1 MSATVNCTYCRLP
14 IPSDSK
20 YCPKCGKKLSGGDE
34 SGERSVPAT
43 IVCRDCGTSNDGA
56 NAFCY
61 GCGSPLDTSRQ
72 APETPREREGK
83 AQKKNKS
90 GKGQSNTILIVV
102 VLFALAVIASIILEV
117 RNSGVSEPRAAQSQ
131 PADESA
137 PSGSLA
143 DPTIL
148 QDITAL
154 ENALKNDPKNS
165 DVLLHLANRLHD
177 AKFYIRAIDIYRKFL
192 ALKPSNAD
200 ARVDLGICYFESGD
214 TKSAV
219 SEIEH
224 ALTIDPK
231 HQMALFNLGIIQLDA
246 GNADEAARRFKQ
258 CVDLD
263 PTSIVGKKAK
273 ELLQQHTM
281 K

>member
-1 MSATVNCTYCRLP
+1 MSTTVNCTYCRLP

-34 SGERSVPAT
+34 SGERSVPEK
-43 IVCRDCGTSNDGA
+43 IVCRECGTTNDGA

-61 GCGSPLDTSRQ
+61 GCGSALDASRH
-72 APETPREREGK
+72 APDARGEHHEK
-83 AQKKNKS
+83 AQKKNKNR
-90 GKGQSNTILIVV
+90 KDHSNTILIVV

-117 RNSGVSEPRAAQSQ
+117 RNSGVSETKSVQNQ
-131 PADESA
+131 PAEEQA
-137 PSGSLA
+137 PSGALA

-154 ENALKNDPKNS
+154 ENELKSDPKNS

-177 AKFYIRAIDIYRKFL
+177 AKFYIRAIDIYKKFL

-214 TKSAV
+214 TKTAV

-231 HQMALFNLGIIQLDA
+231 HQMAMFNLGIIQLDA
-246 GNADEAARRFKQ
+246 GNVGEATRWFKQ
-258 CVDLD
+258 CMEID

-273 ELLQQHTM
+273 DLLQQHTM

>member
-1 MSATVNCTYCRLP
+1 MSTTVNCTYCRLP

-20 YCPKCGKKLSGGDE
+20 YCPKCGKKLSGGNE
-34 SGERSVPAT
+34 SGERSVPEK
-43 IVCRDCGTSNDGA
+43 IICRDCGTSNDGA
-56 NAFCY
+56 NVFCY
-61 GCGSPLDTSRQ
+61 GCGSSLGGSRH
-72 APETPREREGK
+72 AHETPREPQEKRG
-83 AQKKNKS
+83 KKNKN
-90 GKGQSNTILIVV
+90 GKDQSNTILIVV

-117 RNSGVSEPRAAQSQ
+117 RNSGVSETKAVQNQ
-131 PADESA
+131 PAQESA
-137 PSGSLA
+137 PAGSLA

-154 ENALKNDPKNS
+154 ENELKSDPKNS
-165 DVLLHLANRLHD
+165 DVLLRLANRLHD
-177 AKFYIRAIDIYRKFL
+177 AKFYIRAIDIYKKFL
-192 ALKPSNAD
+192 ALKPANAD

-214 TKSAV
+214 TKAAV
-219 SEIEH
+219 GEIEH

-231 HQMALFNLGIIQLDA
+231 HQMAMFNLGIIQLDA
-246 GNADEAARRFKQ
+246 GNVEEASRRFKQ
-258 CVDLD
+258 CMELD